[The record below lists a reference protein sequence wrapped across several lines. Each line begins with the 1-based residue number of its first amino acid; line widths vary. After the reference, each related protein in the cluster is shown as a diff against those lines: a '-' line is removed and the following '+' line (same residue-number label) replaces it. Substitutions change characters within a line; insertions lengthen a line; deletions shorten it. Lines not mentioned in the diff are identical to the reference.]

1 MDIAVIFSAIECGGD
16 DWHWAGGAGP
26 EDAWSV
32 GNVMSGLAGI
42 VCRLGWGGPGHDVS
56 RSSRT
61 LGWYWDENRR
71 EKYGRRAGG
80 ELGRVHV

>member
-42 VCRLGWGGPGHDVS
+42 VCRLGWGGPGARCIAIEPDFGLV
-56 RSSRT
+56 
-61 LGWYWDENRR
+61 LG
-71 EKYGRRAGG
+71 
-80 ELGRVHV
+80 